1 VNTEDQPYGVA
12 FDEAVPA
19 SRLSVGQIVVLD
31 GHVIEVTPDPD
42 DPELVRLTLARALGP
57 PPGRNPD
64 QRRIELV
71 CPRDMVFA
79 TAVPHNIDLA
89 PLTSRPQYS

>member
-1 VNTEDQPYGVA
+1 VNTEDQPYGLA
-12 FDEAVPA
+12 FGEAVPA
-19 SRLSVGQIVVLD
+19 SELSEGKIVVLD
-31 GHVIEVTPDPD
+31 GHVVEVRPDPD
-42 DPELVRLTLARALGP
+42 DPELVRLRLVRALGP

-89 PLTSRPQYS
+89 PLTTRP

>member
-1 VNTEDQPYGVA
+1 VNAEDQPYGLA
-12 FDEAVPA
+12 FGAAVPA
-19 SRLSVGQIVVLD
+19 SELQEGQIVVLD

-57 PPGRNPD
+57 PPGRTPD
-64 QRRIELV
+64 QRPIELV
-71 CPRDMVFA
+71 CPRDMAFS

-89 PLTSRPQYS
+89 PLSTRP

>member
-1 VNTEDQPYGVA
+1 VNSEDQPYGLA
-12 FDEAVPA
+12 FGAAVLA
-19 SRLSVGQIVVLD
+19 SELSEGQIVVLD
-31 GHVIEVTPDPD
+31 GHVIEVTSDPE
-42 DPELVRLTLARALGP
+42 DPELVRLTLVRALGP

-71 CPRDMVFA
+71 CPRDMVFS

-89 PLTSRPQYS
+89 RLTTRPCA